1 MQGSCVPANGKR
13 FTPACAGKSEHGH
26 DDEPDDQESP
36 PRARGRVFRMVLL
49 FTAIGITPACAGK
62 RMTAWL
68 LQSLPAESPPRARG
82 RDDRP
87 FAGLRLLG
95 ITPACAGKRTLS
107 PGSSDRGWE
116 SPPRA
121 RGRVAAAEK
130 KAWSGRITPACAGK
144 RGLAG
149 STSGRLRNHPRV
161 RGEEQP
167 NAALLHHDGESPPR
181 ARGRDDGPLA
191 CRLLLGIT
199 PACAGKRVMK
209 MRPSRVWA
217 YPLSANFSFFFGTS
231 FECRAIPERGAR
243 RLFGCQASGLATCYA
258 SRIQEQTI
266 GCFTGVH
273 CLYPTSRSLR
283 NGTEYNR
290 AES

>member
-1 MQGSCVPANGKR
+1 MGI
-13 FTPACAGKSEHGH
+13 TPACAGKSESS
-26 DDEPDDQESP
+26 EE
-36 PRARGRVFRMVLL
+36 RGVK
-49 FTAIGITPACAGK
+49 T
-62 RMTAWL
+62 
-68 LQSLPAESPPRARG
+68 
-82 RDDRP
+82 
-87 FAGLRLLG
+87 
-95 ITPACAGKRTLS
+95 
-107 PGSSDRGWE
+107 
-116 SPPRA
+116 
-121 RGRVAAAEK
+121 
-130 KAWSGRITPACAGK
+130 
-144 RGLAG
+144 
-149 STSGRLRNHPRV
+149 
-161 RGEEQP
+161 
-167 NAALLHHDGESPPR
+167 GESPPR
-181 ARGRDDGPLA
+181 ARGRGHSSTAMDSVYGITPACAGKSSPATDGYA
-191 CRLLLGIT
+191 AYAGIT

-209 MRPSRVWA
+209 MRPSRVWT

>member
-1 MQGSCVPANGKR
+1 MQGSCVPANGRR
-13 FTPACAGKSEHGH
+13 FTPRMRGEEYAVYIR
-26 DDEPDDQESP
+26 
-36 PRARGRVFRMVLL
+36 PRP
-49 FTAIGITPACAGK
+49 I
-62 RMTAWL
+62 
-68 LQSLPAESPPRARG
+68 
-82 RDDRP
+82 
-87 FAGLRLLG
+87 
-95 ITPACAGKRTLS
+95 
-107 PGSSDRGWE
+107 WE

-121 RGRVAAAEK
+121 RGPGPFE
-130 KAWSGRITPACAGK
+130 GR
-144 RGLAG
+144 
-149 STSGRLRNHPRV
+149 TSAQNHPRV
-161 RGEEQP
+161 RGEE
-167 NAALLHHDGESPPR
+167 
-181 ARGRDDGPLA
+181 
-191 CRLLLGIT
+191 RLRIREVRLETGIT

-209 MRPSRVWA
+209 MRPSRVWT

-258 SRIQEQTI
+258 SRTQEQTI

>member
-1 MQGSCVPANGKR
+1 MRRGN
-13 FTPACAGKSEHGH
+13 H
-26 DDEPDDQESP
+26 
-36 PRARGRVFRMVLL
+36 PRVRGEEYALTSLRSVL
-49 FTAIGITPACAGK
+49 A
-62 RMTAWL
+62 
-68 LQSLPAESPPRARG
+68 
-82 RDDRP
+82 
-87 FAGLRLLG
+87 
-95 ITPACAGKRTLS
+95 
-107 PGSSDRGWE
+107 E

-121 RGRVAAAEK
+121 RGRVADAILVIQPR
-130 KAWSGRITPACAGK
+130 RITPACAGK
-144 RGLAG
+144 SVWMAG
-149 STSGRLRNHPRV
+149 GKPCVKNHPRV
-161 RGEEQP
+161 RGEERP
-167 NAALLHHDGESPPR
+167 IRS
-181 ARGRDDGPLA
+181 ARQVIG
-191 CRLLLGIT
+191 GIT

>member
-1 MQGSCVPANGKR
+1 MRPGERKKIHPRMRGEESPQA
-13 FTPACAGKSEHGH
+13 AGGFSES
-26 DDEPDDQESP
+26 ESP

-82 RDDRP
+82 REHFLPVRRIEVGNHP
-87 FAGLRLLG
+87 RVRGEESPRRRKKPGREEESPPRARGRALAPLVPYLRLG
-95 ITPACAGKRTLS
+95 ITPACAGKS
-107 PGSSDRGWE
+107 QAKY
-116 SPPRA
+116 A
-121 RGRVAAAEK
+121 RIFIR
-130 KAWSGRITPACAGK
+130 
-144 RGLAG
+144 
-149 STSGRLRNHPRV
+149 RNHPRV
-161 RGEEQP
+161 RGEERRGLRVD
-167 NAALLHHDGESPPR
+167 AKDG
-181 ARGRDDGPLA
+181 
-191 CRLLLGIT
+191 GIT

-217 YPLSANFSFFFGTS
+217 YPLSANFSFFFGTF

-290 AES
+290 AEL

>member
-1 MQGSCVPANGKR
+1 MQGSCVPANGRR

-26 DDEPDDQESP
+26 DDEPDDQEESP
-36 PRARGRVFRMVLL
+36 PRARGRASSSSSSASL
-49 FTAIGITPACAGK
+49 TGITPACAGK
-62 RMTAWL
+62 RVA
-68 LQSLPAESPPRARG
+68 RAAVR
-82 RDDRP
+82 RRH
-87 FAGLRLLG
+87 
-95 ITPACAGKRTLS
+95 
-107 PGSSDRGWE
+107 
-116 SPPRA
+116 
-121 RGRVAAAEK
+121 
-130 KAWSGRITPACAGK
+130 
-144 RGLAG
+144 
-149 STSGRLRNHPRV
+149 RNHPRV
-161 RGEEQP
+161 RGEE
-167 NAALLHHDGESPPR
+167 HF
-181 ARGRDDGPLA
+181 ARISMP
-191 CRLLLGIT
+191 CPCGIT

-209 MRPSRVWA
+209 MRPSRVWT

-283 NGTEYNR
+283 NGTEYNQ

>member
-13 FTPACAGKSEHGH
+13 FTPACAGKSEYGH

-36 PRARGRVFRMVLL
+36 PRARGR
-49 FTAIGITPACAGK
+49 
-62 RMTAWL
+62 
-68 LQSLPAESPPRARG
+68 
-82 RDDRP
+82 DDRP
-87 FAGLRLLG
+87 FAGLR
-95 ITPACAGKRTLS
+95 
-107 PGSSDRGWE
+107 
-116 SPPRA
+116 
-121 RGRVAAAEK
+121 
-130 KAWSGRITPACAGK
+130 
-144 RGLAG
+144 
-149 STSGRLRNHPRV
+149 
-161 RGEEQP
+161 
-167 NAALLHHDGESPPR
+167 
-181 ARGRDDGPLA
+181 
-191 CRLLLGIT
+191 LLGIT

-266 GCFTGVH
+266 GCFTGMH

>member
-1 MQGSCVPANGKR
+1 MRGEERTRRPRRSSS
-13 FTPACAGKSEHGH
+13 TEL
-26 DDEPDDQESP
+26 P
-36 PRARGRVFRMVLL
+36 PRARGRVHR
-49 FTAIGITPACAGK
+49 K
-62 RMTAWL
+62 WL
-68 LQSLPAESPPRARG
+68 ISNV
-82 RDDRP
+82 
-87 FAGLRLLG
+87 LG
-95 ITPACAGKRTLS
+95 ITPACAGKSRGWSCRTPWTGNHPRVRGEERRRYLRA
-107 PGSSDRGWE
+107 SSQWE

-121 RGRVAAAEK
+121 RGRVEDQNLM
-130 KAWSGRITPACAGK
+130 P
-144 RGLAG
+144 
-149 STSGRLRNHPRV
+149 V
-161 RGEEQP
+161 V
-167 NAALLHHDGESPPR
+167 
-181 ARGRDDGPLA
+181 
-191 CRLLLGIT
+191 LGIT

-209 MRPSRVWA
+209 MRPSRVWT

-231 FECRAIPERGAR
+231 FECRAIPERGVR

>member
-13 FTPACAGKSEHGH
+13 FTPACAGKSTLYT
-26 DDEPDDQESP
+26 S
-36 PRARGRVFRMVLL
+36 AL
-49 FTAIGITPACAGK
+49 
-62 RMTAWL
+62 
-68 LQSLPAESPPRARG
+68 
-82 RDDRP
+82 DRY
-87 FAGLRLLG
+87 G
-95 ITPACAGKRTLS
+95 
-107 PGSSDRGWE
+107 
-116 SPPRA
+116 
-121 RGRVAAAEK
+121 
-130 KAWSGRITPACAGK
+130 
-144 RGLAG
+144 
-149 STSGRLRNHPRV
+149 NHPRV
-161 RGEEQP
+161 RGEEG
-167 NAALLHHDGESPPR
+167 ASVRTARRFGESPPR
-181 ARGRDDGPLA
+181 ARGRENRSQG
-191 CRLLLGIT
+191 RGFISGIT

-209 MRPSRVWA
+209 MRSSRVWT

>member
-1 MQGSCVPANGKR
+1 MRGEECQGRRPV
-13 FTPACAGKSEHGH
+13 
-26 DDEPDDQESP
+26 
-36 PRARGRVFRMVLL
+36 AR
-49 FTAIGITPACAGK
+49 
-62 RMTAWL
+62 
-68 LQSLPAESPPRARG
+68 SAESPPRARG
-82 RDDRP
+82 RARVWL
-87 FAGLRLLG
+87 LRLGHAWNHPRVRGEESVALKVARAIRG
-95 ITPACAGKRTLS
+95 ITPACAGKSVEVVLHAEEVA
-107 PGSSDRGWE
+107 E

-121 RGRVAAAEK
+121 RGRGLAERR
-130 KAWSGRITPACAGK
+130 GGDDCGITPACAGK
-144 RGLAG
+144 SQLGAMG
-149 STSGRLRNHPRV
+149 WTGNV
-161 RGEEQP
+161 
-167 NAALLHHDGESPPR
+167 ESPPR
-181 ARGRDDGPLA
+181 ARGRALSKNFDT
-191 CRLLLGIT
+191 CSKGIT